1 MERKRCCDIL
11 GGVTRERRPHVE
23 GPSLPYLIHRIARLL
38 EHRINR
44 LAKADGLKVEGIR
57 ILLRLWAA
65 DRQRVGDLAE
75 ATSIEQSALSHM
87 LTRME
92 SAGFIARSKAL
103 DEGRSVV
110 ISLTAAG
117 RRKAQKY
124 GPIFR
129 EMEEASLAGL
139 PASERQRLKEALAG
153 VYSRLERR

>member
-1 MERKRCCDIL
+1 MKSKARCAIL
-11 GGVTRERRPHVE
+11 GGVTKERRPHVD

-38 EHRINR
+38 EHRING
-44 LAKADGLKVEGIR
+44 LAKADGLRIEGIR

-92 SAGFIARSKAL
+92 SAGLIARFKSL

-139 PASERQRLKEALAG
+139 AASERRSLKETLAG
-153 VYSRLERR
+153 VYSRLEDR